1 MFFLLTA
8 QTVNIISQ
16 IPLPPL
22 HNHSETH
29 QGQVAEDTVITALL
43 KKRSN
48 SQVLFNRTMKDQES
62 IHASCSY
69 ALQKQNVVF
78 KCFKRIRYTNF
89 TWQMIKQMSFAGQID
104 HEISYFNTS
113 IKILIYL

>member
-16 IPLPPL
+16 LPLPPL

-29 QGQVAEDTVITALL
+29 QGQVAEDSVITALL

-48 SQVLFNRTMKDQES
+48 SQVIFNRTMKDQ
-62 IHASCSY
+62 HY
-69 ALQKQNVVF
+69 F
-78 KCFKRIRYTNF
+78 KLYLCITD
-89 TWQMIKQMSFAGQID
+89 TDQI
-104 HEISYFNTS
+104 YKFNMADD
-113 IKILIYL
+113 KKGEFHWANNR